1 MPLSLKP
8 YMRQAYC
15 RIYGFFNDCTA
26 LYVYAHAAT
35 GTISGTRNQDEYTG
49 RELHEDV
56 VDEKI

>member
-1 MPLSLKP
+1 M
-8 YMRQAYC
+8 A
-15 RIYGFFNDCTA
+15 FFNDCTA

-56 VDEKI
+56 VDEKNLNPACLNLS